1 VNRRFEGPGIGGLV
15 WVILSKGSGLIDLLV
30 DEELFWPEEVP
41 ECHYQD
47 EGHDCGPDLVSSKK
61 CTHTDHL
68 SAIKFK
74 KGAAEMLAGPF

>member
-1 VNRRFEGPGIGGLV
+1 
-15 WVILSKGSGLIDLLV
+15 
-30 DEELFWPEEVP
+30 
-41 ECHYQD
+41 
-47 EGHDCGPDLVSSKK
+47 VSSKK